1 MGRKRSAPPPP
12 PEKKAAEIR
21 QEKEDAKLDKQI
33 ESREAARKRAKQGR
47 RSLISGSE
55 RGIYDDKNKTLG

>member
-12 PEKKAAEIR
+12 PEKTAAEER

-33 ESREAARKRAKQGR
+33 EAREDARKRAKRGR
-47 RSLISGSE
+47 MSLISNDE
-55 RGIYDDKNKTLG
+55 RGIYSNLGG